1 MSVPRR
7 LAAGLLVLSVLV
19 PPSGAITPAAAA
31 EPGDI
36 TQIVVWGD
44 SMTGAWPSYLA
55 QLLGLPVV
63 NNGVG
68 AQSVQGTRAD
78 FDAWIAAHRND
89 PSFATT
95 AHICWCGHV
104 NFNGPNSQV
113 PSTDASTIVPTLV
126 GMAEQVP
133 GERFI
138 PIGLNN
144 SHETPLGS
152 EGYQSGVE
160 DGLAATRVAV
170 NEAIEQALP
179 NTYARIR
186 EYFISDGLQV
196 AGLPPTAEDERNISL
211 DTPPSSLRTDYGAPG
226 HLSEPG
232 RRVTALRLAELLRA
246 LGWVPP
252 APADR
257 DGDGVPDATDV
268 CPTVPDPGQ
277 ADGDG
282 DGSGDA
288 CRRAVTVSTLHEQ
301 MKEDHGGIW
310 FTVVLSGPV
319 TVPSRVTYRTYDE
332 TAVAGADYPALSGT
346 ITFAPWQQMAFIRI
360 PVEDDEVAE
369 DVETFNVRLSA
380 PSSTLVLGQP
390 KARMTLS
397 DDESGVGGDPRPQVA
412 ASDPIA
418 ETHGAAQ
425 GATVRVTFSEPVT
438 GVSQRSLRVTD
449 PAGVAVPATVTYDPA
464 TRIAVFDPATDLAP
478 DTKYKV
484 ALTSGIVDASGQPMT
499 MTRWRFT
506 TGPVPSIVSS
516 NPAPGVTAVL
526 PARSVTVTFSENV
539 QNAGT
544 ATLVLSSPSGALVH
558 ATVTRSGS
566 SNTWVLNPTGTL
578 ARRTTY
584 TVSVA
589 GGLLGI
595 RDAAY
600 NLMPSTS
607 WPFTTA

>member
-19 PPSGAITPAAAA
+19 PPSGAITAAAAA

-68 AQSVQGTRAD
+68 AQSVQGTGAD
-78 FDAWIAAHRND
+78 FDAWVIEHHDD
-89 PSFATT
+89 PDFATT
-95 AHICWCGHV
+95 AHVCWCGHV
-104 NFNGPNSQV
+104 NFNGPNSQG

-133 GERFI
+133 GGRFI
-138 PIGLNN
+138 PIGLSN

-160 DGLAATRVAV
+160 DSLPATRVAV
-170 NEAIEQALP
+170 NEAIEQAFP
-179 NTYARIR
+179 DTYARIR

-196 AGLPPTAEDERNISL
+196 AGIPPTAEDVRNISL

-232 RRVTALRLAELLRA
+232 RRVTALRLAELLRE

-252 APADR
+252 APIDR
-257 DGDGVPDATDV
+257 DGDGVPDASDV

-277 ADGDG
+277 IDSDG

-288 CRRAVTVSTLHEQ
+288 CRRAVTASTLNEQ
-301 MKEDHGGIW
+301 MKEDRGGIW
-310 FTVVLSGPV
+310 FSVVLSGPV
-319 TVPSRVTYRTYDE
+319 TVPSRITYRTYDE
-332 TAVAGADYPALSGT
+332 TAVAGADYPSMSGT
-346 ITFAPWQQMAFIRI
+346 ITFSPWQQLAFVRI
-360 PVEDDEVAE
+360 PVVDDEVAE
-369 DVETFNVRLSA
+369 DPETFIVRLSA
-380 PSSTLVLGQP
+380 PSLPLALGQP
-390 KARMTLS
+390 KARMTIS
-397 DDESGVGGDPRPQVA
+397 DDESGVGGDPRPQLTTSEPAGEEHGVA
-412 ASDPIA
+412 QA
-418 ETHGAAQ
+418 
-425 GATVRVTFSEPVT
+425 ATVTATFSEPVT
-438 GVSQRSLRVTD
+438 GVSSRSFRLTD
-449 PAGVAVPATVTYDPA
+449 PSGAALPGTVRYDPA
-464 TRIAVFDPATDLAP
+464 ARIAVFDPDTDLAP
-478 DTKYKV
+478 DARHT
-484 ALTSGIVDASGQPMT
+484 ASLTSGIVDASGQPMT

-544 ATLVLSSPSGALVH
+544 ATLVLSGPSGALVP

-566 SNTWVLNPTGTL
+566 SYTWVLNPTATL

-607 WPFTTA
+607 WTFTTA